1 MARRTGCVH
10 PEPGALQ
17 RPAQPARRTMKT
29 LQVDRAYT
37 LLRLTDNKPSE
48 VTLTDQVAPYI
59 EQAKRLILDVDGI
72 QFNSMLIGELV
83 NLHRLFERHW
93 GGASQRI
100 ALVNLTPSSR
110 AVMERVRLHDIF
122 VLADSVADVVKG
134 HRALSKASAD

>member
-1 MARRTGCVH
+1 
-10 PEPGALQ
+10 
-17 RPAQPARRTMKT
+17 MKT